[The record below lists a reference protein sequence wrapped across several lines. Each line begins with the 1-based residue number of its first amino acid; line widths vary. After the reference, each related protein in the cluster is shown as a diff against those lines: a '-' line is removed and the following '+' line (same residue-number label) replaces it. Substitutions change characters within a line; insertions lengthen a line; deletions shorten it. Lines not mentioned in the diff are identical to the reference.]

1 MKKTAIVTGAS
12 RGFGRG
18 IAHVLASEGQYKV
31 FATARN
37 KTALENLKR
46 EVDDLGCEGEIIP
59 YVLDQNNDSEVS
71 KFSEEVTKGDTKIDL
86 LVNSAYQ
93 GLIAMT
99 PHFGKRFWE
108 RPISVYDDH
117 MNVGVRSSY
126 VMSKLIVPNMIQ
138 NNSGLILQI
147 SSYGGFIYFC
157 DVGYGVAHAA
167 MDRLSYDMATELKDE
182 NVSSKFLLRAIIE
195 KKYET
200 DDQSDSTLY
209 VQSLI
214 FLVDFTLIIFF
225 SKLEKTPI
233 SFNIEI
239 VISIYGLDITSPSS
253 SIVMPFF
260 NDGPIKARALIN

>member
-37 KTALENLKR
+37 KGALDNLIWV
-46 EVDDLGCEGEIIP
+46 VDELECNGEIVP
-59 YVLDQNNDSEVS
+59 VALDQNNDNEVI
-71 KFSEEVTKGDTKIDL
+71 KFSEEIMEGDTKIDL

-138 NNSGLILQI
+138 NNGGLILQI
-147 SSYGGFIYFC
+147 SSYGGFFYFC

-167 MDRLSYDMATELKDE
+167 MDRLSYDMATELKDQ
-182 NVSSKFLLRAIIE
+182 NVRAITIHPGAGQTE
-195 KKYET
+195 ITAFPDGE
-200 DDQSDSTLY
+200 SPNFVGRAVLAL
-209 VQSLI
+209 SLI
-214 FLVDFTLIIFF
+214 HI
-225 SKLEKTPI
+225 
-233 SFNIEI
+233 
-239 VISIYGLDITSPSS
+239 
-253 SIVMPFF
+253 
-260 NDGPIKARALIN
+260 